1 MEWRLSIVH
10 YRAFDHRIYGVAE
23 YLNVSLA
30 FSPSSFS
37 SSCSSFSF
45 FLSHMFKDRHCV
57 IVARLSLYRA
67 HAGAVNDL
75 SQRFDNRLKIF
86 VQYHVLFDSTFRV
99 RCFLRIS
106 SRSLSRLF
114 RTSIHV
120 RLWRSIDK
128 DWSHYGIGNFIKS
141 FSISPIFKRTVL
153 VYH

>member
-1 MEWRLSIVH
+1 VEWRLSIVH

-106 SRSLSRLF
+106 L
-114 RTSIHV
+114 V
-120 RLWRSIDK
+120 
-128 DWSHYGIGNFIKS
+128 
-141 FSISPIFKRTVL
+141 FSISLATFSHIYPCSSLAKYRQGL
-153 VYH
+153 VTLRYRKFH